1 MSRTKDQI
9 SKMIDHMSR
18 VGSISQREAYL
29 EYGVQGFSA
38 RISDIRKFLPLKAER
53 RMNPVTG
60 QRYSRYS
67 IDKSYL
73 SAQ

>member
-1 MSRTKDQI
+1 MAKKTADQI
-9 SKMIDHMSR
+9 SKMIAHMSR

-53 RMNPVTG
+53 RTNPVTG
-60 QRYSRYS
+60 QKYSRYS
-67 IDKSYL
+67 IETM
-73 SAQ
+73 